1 MVVKNGCP
9 QIPKQLALDLIK
21 EYEISEIKRALKKL
35 ESQILDRQSSEAEV
49 EWLHGLVRH
58 HPALRDLPEKIKD
71 ELVLEPGEWRD
82 LPANRFRRKELK
94 KGCAIHVYAGADE
107 GYTLAK
113 DLKNRGLAKRILEVD
128 VQRGEAHNMLGQSVV
143 YKGLLRACLDG
154 SVVAVLGG
162 PNCRT
167 RSVLRHYQPGPRPLR
182 SWNGGEY
189 GLADLTSEEQKQ
201 VDDDDVLM
209 WRLLFLGIVGDFVK
223 QSMQADER
231 MIFAVEQPEEP
242 SYKPEVVSFWWTK
255 EWQKLRDCMGWKET
269 AFNQGDLVHNPEVT
283 PVKPTKFGGNLE
295 LKLPVQRN
303 HLAVPRPPGGSG
315 DSKSLARWVPGLM
328 DLVADAL
335 YRQAFKLGDEVKC
348 KAMSWVDHCAAGH
361 VPFRR
366 DCRVCQE
373 ASAKGRPHR
382 KVAHPLSGTL
392 SVDVAGPLVKVREL
406 HWAEGGPYMKYM
418 LVAAF
423 TWLKPRGGESDPADV
438 GGDEADDLP
447 QISEDGDPADEELRG
462 GEELEDPHGEALAT
476 SRSW

>member
-1 MVVKNGCP
+1 M
-9 QIPKQLALDLIK
+9 
-21 EYEISEIKRALKKL
+21 
-35 ESQILDRQSSEAEV
+35 
-49 EWLHGLVRH
+49 
-58 HPALRDLPEKIKD
+58 
-71 ELVLEPGEWRD
+71 
-82 LPANRFRRKELK
+82 
-94 KGCAIHVYAGADE
+94 
-107 GYTLAK
+107 
-113 DLKNRGLAKRILEVD
+113 
-128 VQRGEAHNMLGQSVV
+128 
-143 YKGLLRACLDG
+143 
-154 SVVAVLGG
+154 
-162 PNCRT
+162 
-167 RSVLRHYQPGPRPLR
+167 
-182 SWNGGEY
+182 
-189 GLADLTSEEQKQ
+189 EEQKQ
-201 VDDDDVLM
+201 VDEDDVLM

-231 MIFAVEQPEEP
+231 LIFAVEQPEEP

-269 AFNQGDLVHNPEVT
+269 AFNQGDLVHHLEVT
-283 PVKPTKFGGNLE
+283 PIKPTKFGGNLE
-295 LKLPVQRN
+295 LQLPVQRN
-303 HLAVPRPPGGSG
+303 HLAAPRPPGGSG

-328 DLVADAL
+328 DLVTDAL

-392 SVDVAGPLVKVREL
+392 SVDVAGPLVKAREL

-438 GGDEADDLP
+438 GGEEADDLP

-462 GEELEDPHGEALAT
+462 GDELEDPQGEVLEEEARPQGEAGEEPAEERVEPELNVFRFCIPLEKKRAPAVLQAT
-476 SRSW
+476 NELYIQLRVHGYTVVRLHSDRGGEFRGKAIEQWCRTRDILRTKTPGMSPQANGRVERSVQEVKARVQRAQAGGLPLCAFP